1 MRVGRRVREQVAGL
15 AASAVLLAGARAA
28 GAATA
33 PPAPAKASAGATA
46 PPATAAGTVPAASA
60 SGAPEILVSI
70 GSTFGVNGVPGSG
83 GASAVAG
90 MVWPVERRFTFG
102 GTLFA
107 DDLGTGLEELHDPN
121 TGTSLGTVGST
132 HRWAFG
138 GEWRGDMRL
147 HDSRSLRLLWGAGFG
162 YARQVLE
169 SFGTTTDAVSGVTA
183 STGLTFLYKAS
194 HGHAFGTTLGY
205 RHQFVHL
212 ESDPNRSTTW
222 ASATLDWRWQ
232 GTPKE

>member
-1 MRVGRRVREQVAGL
+1 MRVGRRVRGWIAGL
-15 AASAVLLAGARAA
+15 AASAVLLAGARVA
-28 GAATA
+28 GAAAAPPVPAAATA
-33 PPAPAKASAGATA
+33 GTKATPATVAAPAPA
-46 PPATAAGTVPAASA
+46 VSA

-70 GSTFGVNGVPGSG
+70 GSTLGVNGVPGSG

-90 MVWPVERRFTFG
+90 MVWPFERRFTFG

-121 TGTSLGTVGST
+121 TGVSLGTVGST
-132 HRWAFG
+132 HRWAYG
-138 GEWRGDMRL
+138 GEWRGEMRL
-147 HDSRSLRLLWGAGFG
+147 VESRSLRLVWVAGFG
-162 YARQVLE
+162 YAQQVLE
-169 SFGTTTDAVSGVTA
+169 SFGTATDAVSGVTA
-183 STGLTFLYKAS
+183 STGLTFLYKVS
-194 HGHAFGTTLGY
+194 HGHAFGTTLGT

-222 ASATLDWRWQ
+222 TSVTFDWRWQ